1 MKEQKK
7 VNKRRKEK
15 SIFASPIKGIVKA
28 QKCKTCGH
36 HEIGI
41 VTNEGHYVPLKPGM
55 KVKIVGVVNREMRK
69 NKR

>member
-1 MKEQKK
+1 MKQQKK

-15 SIFASPIKGIVKA
+15 SILVSSINGIVKA

-41 VTNEGHYVPLKPGM
+41 VTYEGHYFPLKPGM
-55 KVKIVGVVNREMRK
+55 KVKIIEE
-69 NKR
+69 